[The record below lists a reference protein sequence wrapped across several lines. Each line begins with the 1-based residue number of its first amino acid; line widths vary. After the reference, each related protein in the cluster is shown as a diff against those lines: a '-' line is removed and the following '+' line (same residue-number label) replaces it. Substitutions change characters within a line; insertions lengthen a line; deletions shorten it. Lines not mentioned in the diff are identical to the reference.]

1 MRHIV
6 EMADCSIY
14 LPYSNLWKGSYV
26 VHSIADLLQMYYFH
40 FLVCP
45 DLHVK
50 TLKSRIPYNRMLR
63 IRVERNHLP
72 LLGSFVFTVI
82 FL

>member
-6 EMADCSIY
+6 EMADCPIY

-45 DLHVK
+45 DL
-50 TLKSRIPYNRMLR
+50 L
-63 IRVERNHLP
+63 
-72 LLGSFVFTVI
+72 
-82 FL
+82 